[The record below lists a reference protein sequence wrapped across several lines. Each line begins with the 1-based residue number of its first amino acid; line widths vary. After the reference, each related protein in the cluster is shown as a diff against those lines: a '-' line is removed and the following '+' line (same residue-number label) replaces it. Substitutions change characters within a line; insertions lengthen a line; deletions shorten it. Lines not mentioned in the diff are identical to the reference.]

1 LNASAANPAHRPGKY
16 DATIEM
22 NSLQTPYNTIDIT
35 ERLIRIGE
43 RVREHVLNQLRQ
55 ESAESLSAVAFESA
69 ADKIYVIDR
78 SVETILLPALA
89 EELQPALSFAL
100 ICEGVNDEKPL
111 AFPSHIPIDQCQA
124 RLIVDPIDGTRPIM
138 YNKRSAWWLAGLAPN
153 RGEDTS
159 LRDIDV
165 AVQIEIPTTRAA
177 LADVIWAVR
186 GKGAFGL
193 TSNLI
198 THELKKFHPEPS
210 RATTIRGGFASIF
223 HAMPGGKEIF
233 AAIEE
238 ELVRELIGGLD
249 VSKTALFDDQYLS
262 TAGQLYELITG
273 HDRMLVDVRGLL
285 YQMFRRNG
293 LHGGHACHPYDVCT
307 ILIAQEAGVEITD
320 GRGRLLNVPLDTTTD
335 VSWIGYANKAIRT
348 EVEPVLLKLLAKHGL
363 I

>member
-1 LNASAANPAHRPGKY
+1 LQPSY
-16 DATIEM
+16 DPLKIA
-22 NSLQTPYNTIDIT
+22 

-43 RVREHVLNQLRQ
+43 RVRDHVLNQLRQ
-55 ESAESLSAVAFESA
+55 ESAESLSAVAFETA

-78 SVETILLPALA
+78 SVETVLLPALA
-89 EELQPALSFAL
+89 EELQPVLSFAL

-111 AFPSHIPIDQCQA
+111 TFPAGTPIDQCQA

-153 RGEDTS
+153 CGEETS
-159 LRDIDV
+159 LVDIDL

-177 LADVIWAVR
+177 LADVILALR
-186 GKGAFGL
+186 GRGAKGV

-198 THELKKFHPEPS
+198 THEVKMFRPEPS
-210 RATTIRGGFASIF
+210 RATTIRGGFASVF
-223 HAMPGGKEIF
+223 HAMPGGKEVF

-238 ELVRELIGGLD
+238 ELARELIGGLEE
-249 VSKTALFDDQYLS
+249 SKTALFDDQYLS

-285 YQMFRRNG
+285 YQMFHRAG
-293 LHGGHACHPYDVCT
+293 KHGGHACHPYDVCT
-307 ILIAQEAGVEITD
+307 ILIAQEAGVEVTD
-320 GRGRLLNVPLDTTTD
+320 GRGQILDVPLDTTTD
-335 VSWIGYANKAIRT
+335 VSWIGYANKAIRA
-348 EVEPVLLKLLAKHGL
+348 EVEPVLLRLLAKHGL